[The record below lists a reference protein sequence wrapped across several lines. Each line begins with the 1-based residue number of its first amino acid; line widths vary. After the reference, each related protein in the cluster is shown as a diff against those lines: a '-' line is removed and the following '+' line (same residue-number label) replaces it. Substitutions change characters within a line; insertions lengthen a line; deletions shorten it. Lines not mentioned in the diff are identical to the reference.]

1 MTRRRLHRLVLAAV
15 AGLVALAA
23 TGCGGSAT
31 RIDVGG
37 GAKASRAPAEFTA
50 YGCGSCHT
58 IAGVSGAN
66 ADIGPKL
73 ADFADRRYIAGRL
86 PNTVADLIRWIRSPQ
101 QVDPGN
107 VMPDLNVSEQDARDI
122 AAYLYSH

>member
-1 MTRRRLHRLVLAAV
+1 MTGSRRSRLLLAAAV
-15 AGLVALAA
+15 GLAA
-23 TGCGGSAT
+23 LGSTGCGGGGAA
-31 RIDVGG
+31 IEVGG
-37 GAKASRAPAEFTA
+37 GARASRAPAEIAA

-66 ADIGPKL
+66 ADIGPEL
-73 ADFADRRYIAGRL
+73 RHFADRRYIAGRL
-86 PNTVADLIRWIRSPQ
+86 PNTAPNLIRWIRSPQ

-107 VMPDLNVSEQDARDI
+107 VMPDLNVSDQDARDI

>member
-1 MTRRRLHRLVLAAV
+1 MSRRLLIPVAA
-15 AGLVALAA
+15 ALAA
-23 TGCGGSAT
+23 LAPAGCGGSAKT
-31 RIDVGG
+31 IDVGG
-37 GAKASRAPAEFTA
+37 GAKPSHAPAEFAA
-50 YGCGSCHT
+50 YGCSSCHT

-86 PNTVADLIRWIRSPQ
+86 PNTVPNLIRWIRHPQ

-107 VMPDLNVSEQDARDI
+107 VMPDLGVSDQDARDI

>member
-1 MTRRRLHRLVLAAV
+1 MTGIRRSRLLLAAV
-15 AGLVALAA
+15 AGPAVLGL
-23 TGCGGSAT
+23 TGCGGGGT
-31 RIDVGG
+31 RIEVGG
-37 GAKASRAPAEFTA
+37 GARASRAAAEIVA

-66 ADIGPKL
+66 GGIGPEL
-73 ADFADRRYIAGRL
+73 SHFADRRYIAGRL
-86 PNTVADLIRWIRSPQ
+86 PNTAPNLIRWIRSPQ

-107 VMPDLNVSEQDARDI
+107 VMPDLNVSGRDARDI

>member
-1 MTRRRLHRLVLAAV
+1 MTGSRRSRLLLAAAV
-15 AGLVALAA
+15 GLAVLGS
-23 TGCGGSAT
+23 TGCGGGGAT
-31 RIDVGG
+31 IEVGG
-37 GAKASRAPAEFTA
+37 GARASRAPAEIAA

-66 ADIGPKL
+66 ADIGPEL
-73 ADFADRRYIAGRL
+73 RHFADRRYIAGRL
-86 PNTVADLIRWIRSPQ
+86 PNTAPNLIRWIRSPQ

-107 VMPDLNVSEQDARDI
+107 VMPDLNVSDQDARDI